1 MDELN
6 NFFLGVQ
13 QVAQDAV
20 DKAPYDRTFRGVIE
34 EINGDGTCDVRINGR
49 TYENIPYR
57 TKIDIG
63 DIVDILF
70 PQNNPSMMFVQGS
83 VNIVD
88 MIYPVGSIYMSINN
102 TNPSVLFGGSWQ
114 QIKDRFLLS
123 AGDSYIAGD
132 VGGEANHTL
141 TVDEIPSHTHTYGES
156 GYNALITNATTAFQ
170 SGDMGVQTGTGRYY
184 PFTTTGAQYIRSTNT
199 NSAGGSQAHNNM
211 PPYLTV
217 YMWQRIG

>member
-1 MDELN
+1 MNELN

-34 EINGDGTCDVRINGR
+34 EINGDGTCNVRINGR
-49 TYENIPYR
+49 TYNNIPLPNSL
-57 TKIDIG
+57 TDL
-63 DIVDILF
+63 V
-70 PQNNPSMMFVQGS
+70 
-83 VNIVD
+83 
-88 MIYPVGSIYMSINN
+88 YPVGSVYMSIND
-102 TNPSVLFGGSWQ
+102 TDPSLLFGGVWE

-123 AGDSYIAGD
+123 AGDNYNAGD
-132 VGGEANHTL
+132 IGGEANHTL
-141 TVDEIPSHTHTYGES
+141 TIDEIPSHTHTYGES
-156 GYNALITNATTAFQ
+156 GYNALITNATAAFQ
-170 SGDMGVQTGTGRYY
+170 SGDMGVQTGTGRHY

-199 NSAGGSQAHNNM
+199 NSAGGGQAHNNM

>member
-34 EINGDGTCDVRINGR
+34 NVNNDGTCNVRINGR
-49 TYENIPYR
+49 TYNNIPYKV
-57 TKIDIG
+57 TISQG
-63 DIVDILF
+63 DIVDVLF
-70 PQNNPSMMFVQGS
+70 PQNNPRLMIVQGT
-83 VNIVD
+83 ND
-88 MIYPVGSIYMSINN
+88 LFDKIYPIGSIYMSINN

-114 QIKDRFLLS
+114 QIKDTFLLS
-123 AGDSYIAGD
+123 AGDNYTAGD
-132 VGGEANHTL
+132 IGGEANHTL
-141 TVDEIPSHTHTYGES
+141 TVDEIPSHSHRTGIYTDYSTLPPARESTVTGYRTVAYGTES
-156 GYNALITNATTAFQ
+156 T
-170 SGDMGVQTGTGRYY
+170 VRTGSTG
-184 PFTTTGAQYIRSTNT
+184 
-199 NSAGGSQAHNNM
+199 GGQAHNNM

>member
-1 MDELN
+1 MNELN

-34 EINGDGTCDVRINGR
+34 NVNNDGTCNVRINGR
-49 TYENIPYR
+49 TYNNVPCKSTVQVDE
-57 TKIDIG
+57 
-63 DIVDILF
+63 IVDVLF
-70 PQNNPSMMFVQGS
+70 PQNNASLMKIDS
-83 VNIVD
+83 ASNIVNT
-88 MIYPVGSIYMSINN
+88 IYPIGSIYMSINN
-102 TNPSVLFGGSWQ
+102 VSPSVLFGGEWE

-123 AGDSYIAGD
+123 AGDDYTAGD
-132 VGGEANHTL
+132 IGGEATHTL
-141 TVDEIPSHTHTYGES
+141 TVDEMPSHNHNYGES
-156 GYNALITNATTAFQ
+156 GYNALTTNATAAFQ
-170 SGDMGVQTGTGRYY
+170 SGDMGSQSGTGRHY

-199 NSAGGSQAHNNM
+199 NSAGGGQAHNNM

>member
-1 MDELN
+1 MNELN

-34 EINGDGTCDVRINGR
+34 EINGDGTCNVRINGR
-49 TYENIPYR
+49 TYNNIPLPNSL
-57 TKIDIG
+57 TDL
-63 DIVDILF
+63 V
-70 PQNNPSMMFVQGS
+70 
-83 VNIVD
+83 
-88 MIYPVGSIYMSINN
+88 YPVGSVYMSIND
-102 TNPSVLFGGSWQ
+102 TDPSLLFGGVWE

-123 AGDSYIAGD
+123 AGDNYNAGD
-132 VGGEANHTL
+132 IGGEANHTL

-156 GYNALITNATTAFQ
+156 GYNALITNATAAFQ
-170 SGDMGVQTGTGRYY
+170 SGDMGVQTGTGRHY

-199 NSAGGSQAHNNM
+199 NSAGGGQAHNNM

>member
-1 MDELN
+1 MNELN

-34 EINGDGTCDVRINGR
+34 EINGDGTCNVRINGR
-49 TYENIPYR
+49 TYNNIPLPNSL
-57 TKIDIG
+57 TD
-63 DIVDILF
+63 L
-70 PQNNPSMMFVQGS
+70 
-83 VNIVD
+83 
-88 MIYPVGSIYMSINN
+88 IYPVGSVYMSIND
-102 TNPSVLFGGSWQ
+102 TDPSLLFGGVWE

-123 AGDSYIAGD
+123 AGDTYIAGN

-141 TVDEIPSHTHTYGES
+141 TVNEIPSHTHTYGES
-156 GYNALITNATTAFQ
+156 GYNALITNATAAFQ
-170 SGDMGVQTGTGRYY
+170 SGDMGSQSGTGRYY

-199 NSAGGSQAHNNM
+199 NSTGGGQAHNNM

>member
-1 MDELN
+1 MNELN

-34 EINGDGTCDVRINGR
+34 EINGDGTCNVRINGR
-49 TYENIPYR
+49 TYNNIPLPNSL
-57 TKIDIG
+57 TDL
-63 DIVDILF
+63 V
-70 PQNNPSMMFVQGS
+70 
-83 VNIVD
+83 
-88 MIYPVGSIYMSINN
+88 YPVGSVYMSIND
-102 TNPSVLFGGSWQ
+102 TDPSLLFGGVWE

-123 AGDSYIAGD
+123 AGDNYTAGD
-132 VGGEANHTL
+132 IGGEANHVL
-141 TVDEIPSHTHTYGES
+141 TVDEIPSHNHTYGES
-156 GYNALITNATTAFQ
+156 GYNALITNATAAFQ
-170 SGDMGVQTGTGRYY
+170 SGDMGSQSGTGRHY

-199 NSAGGSQAHNNM
+199 NSAGGGQAHNNM